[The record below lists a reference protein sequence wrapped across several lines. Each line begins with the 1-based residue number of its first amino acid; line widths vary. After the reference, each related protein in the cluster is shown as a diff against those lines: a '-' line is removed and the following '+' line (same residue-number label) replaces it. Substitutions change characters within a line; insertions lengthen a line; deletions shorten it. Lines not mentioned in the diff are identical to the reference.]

1 MHIVHEEL
9 RGSLPGNP
17 RVIDQQL
24 NDDATLLT
32 GQRYSQCIVSDLA
45 FHVIS
50 VKVISVILGNSLK
63 NPV

>member
-17 RVIDQQL
+17 VVANQQL

-32 GQRYSQCIVSDLA
+32 GQRYPQCIVSDLA
-45 FHVIS
+45 FYVIS
-50 VKVISVILGNSLK
+50 I
-63 NPV
+63 

>member
-17 RVIDQQL
+17 LVANQQL

-32 GQRYSQCIVSDLA
+32 GQRYPQCIVSDLA
-45 FHVIS
+45 FYVIS
-50 VKVISVILGNSLK
+50 IKVISVIIGNSLK